1 MFFRIVAAVRPSDPS
16 SFRPTVRSVGTNPR
30 WLSIW
35 PLSPKLTTL
44 TKLHPFDKGNPTAP
58 NGAHTALP
66 SLGGGARGD
75 ELPWVPSLGEL
86 PWVPQGGAGDLEIQ
100 VTGLLTERMIF

>member
-1 MFFRIVAAVRPSDPS
+1 MELIRLVKDF
-16 SFRPTVRSVGTNPR
+16 
-30 WLSIW
+30 
-35 PLSPKLTTL
+35 SPQLW
-44 TKLHPFDKGNPTAP
+44 
-58 NGAHTALP
+58 
-66 SLGGGARGD
+66 GGARGG

>member
-1 MFFRIVAAVRPSDPS
+1 
-16 SFRPTVRSVGTNPR
+16 VGTNPR

-35 PLSPKLTTL
+35 ALSPKLHAL
-44 TKLHPFDKGNPTAP
+44 CKENPTAP

-100 VTGLLTERMIF
+100 VTGLLTERVIF